1 MPVVFAKRYKNV
13 SGYRNLYGLY
23 MLKLW
28 IDAARPRTLPVSV
41 GPVVVAAAYAWYFE
55 VFHPVI
61 VSVCVVF
68 ALLAQIASNFANDYF
83 DYKKGA
89 DRSDRVGP
97 RRAVASGDISPQKM
111 LKATLFTLFLVCA
124 IGSTLIYY
132 GGWWLIIAGAL
143 IALFAMAYSAGPYPL
158 AYHGLGDVTVFIFF
172 GLVAVDLTY
181 FIQAGEVNGAIIAG
195 GAAIGLL
202 SVNVLLVNNYRD
214 MEADKISGKRTT
226 VVLFGRNWAKWTYL
240 INGIVAIVLTSFV
253 WEKDF
258 LFFVP
263 LIYLIFHLS
272 TWNKLIKRRGVDLN
286 PVLGMTARNLFIFT
300 ILVCVSLCYA
310 RWAGI

>member
-28 IDAARPRTLPVSV
+28 IDAARPRTLPVSG

-111 LKATLFTLFLVCA
+111 LKATLFTLFLACA

>member
-1 MPVVFAKRYKNV
+1 
-13 SGYRNLYGLY
+13 

-28 IDAARPRTLPVSV
+28 IEAARPRTLPVSV
-41 GPVVVAAAYAWYFE
+41 GPVVVSAAYAWYFN

-61 VSVCVVF
+61 VSVCIIF

-83 DYKKGA
+83 DYEKGA

-97 RRAVASGDISPQKM
+97 RRAVASGDISPRAM
-111 LKATLFTLFLVCA
+111 LKATLITLALACV

-132 GGWWLIIAGAL
+132 GGWMLIIAGVL
-143 IALFAMAYSAGPYPL
+143 IALFALAYSAGPYPL

-172 GLVAVDLTY
+172 GLVAVILTY
-181 FIQAGEVNGAIIAG
+181 FIQAGEINLPIIGG

-214 MEADKISGKRTT
+214 MEADEISGKRTT
-226 VVLFGRNWAKWTYL
+226 VVLFGRSWAKWTYFFNGL
-240 INGIVAIVLTSFV
+240 IAVGITYFV
-253 WEKDF
+253 WAKGF
-258 LFFVP
+258 LFVVP
-263 LIYLIFHLS
+263 LLYLVIHIL
-272 TWNKLIKRRGVDLN
+272 TWRKLVKRRGEALN

-300 ILVCVSLCYA
+300 ILISLSLCYA
-310 RWAGI
+310 KWSGL

>member
-1 MPVVFAKRYKNV
+1 MPVVSVKRYKNV
-13 SGYRNLYGLY
+13 SGYRNLHELY

-28 IDAARPRTLPVSV
+28 IEAARPRTLPVSV
-41 GPVVVAAAYAWYFE
+41 GPVVVAAAYAWYFD

-97 RRAVASGDISPQKM
+97 RRAVASGDISPQQM
-111 LKATLFTLFLVCA
+111 LKATAFTLFLACA

-132 GGWWLIIAGAL
+132 GGWWLIIAGVL

-172 GLVAVDLTY
+172 GLVAVGLTY
-181 FIQAGEVNGAIIAG
+181 FIQAGEINLPVIAG

-214 MEADKISGKRTT
+214 METDKISGKRTT
-226 VVLFGRNWAKWTYL
+226 VVLLGRSWAKWTYL
-240 INGIVAIVLTSFV
+240 FNGIIAIVLTSFV
-253 WEKDF
+253 WKKEF

-263 LIYLIFHLS
+263 FIYVIFHLS

-286 PVLGMTARNLFIFT
+286 PILGMTARNLFIFT
-300 ILVCVSLCYA
+300 VLICISLCYA
-310 RWAGI
+310 KWAGV

>member
-1 MPVVFAKRYKNV
+1 
-13 SGYRNLYGLY
+13 

-41 GPVVVAAAYAWYFE
+41 GPVVVAAAYAWYFD

-111 LKATLFTLFLVCA
+111 LKATTFTLFLACA

-132 GGWWLIIAGAL
+132 GGWWLIIAGVL
-143 IALFAMAYSAGPYPL
+143 IALLAMAYSAGPYPL
-158 AYHGLGDVTVFIFF
+158 AYHGL
-172 GLVAVDLTY
+172 
-181 FIQAGEVNGAIIAG
+181 
-195 GAAIGLL
+195 
-202 SVNVLLVNNYRD
+202 
-214 MEADKISGKRTT
+214 
-226 VVLFGRNWAKWTYL
+226 
-240 INGIVAIVLTSFV
+240 
-253 WEKDF
+253 
-258 LFFVP
+258 
-263 LIYLIFHLS
+263 
-272 TWNKLIKRRGVDLN
+272 
-286 PVLGMTARNLFIFT
+286 
-300 ILVCVSLCYA
+300 
-310 RWAGI
+310 